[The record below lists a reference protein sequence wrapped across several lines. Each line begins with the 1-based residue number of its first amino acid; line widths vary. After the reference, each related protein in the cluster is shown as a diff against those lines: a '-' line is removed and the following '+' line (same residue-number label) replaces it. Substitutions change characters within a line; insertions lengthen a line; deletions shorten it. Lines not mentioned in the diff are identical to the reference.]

1 MISTVELCVRNFVD
15 HGFERTKAVLIT
27 GVAIFMFGLPSA
39 VMWIKL
45 DSTGVAFPQFLEVQ
59 DHIWGYG
66 LMFSGLFIAITIW
79 KFGFQTWRKNV
90 AEGTAEPGLA
100 GYLSVGVPAF
110 REEFIN
116 TGDNDIHIGKW
127 WDMSLYIFFPIGF
140 TVLIVSYFADMI
152 RNTPDVWSLSNPYGL
167 TIILVFWGVVASIFI
182 GFNKLLTSLP
192 LYRNVPEGADCDI
205 TMLPGGEDDLVSLAS
220 EKPTDGDIDAI
231 FEAEVV
237 EATA

>member
-1 MISTVELCVRNFVD
+1 
-15 HGFERTKAVLIT
+15 
-27 GVAIFMFGLPSA
+27 
-39 VMWIKL
+39 MWIKL
-45 DSTGVAFPQFLEVQ
+45 DATGVAFPQFLEVQ

-79 KFGFQTWRKNV
+79 KFGYQTWRRNV
-90 AEGTAEPGLA
+90 EEGTAEPGLA

-116 TGDNDIHIGKW
+116 TGDNDIHVGKW

-140 TVLIVSYFADMI
+140 TILIVSYFADMI

-205 TMLPGGEDDLVSLAS
+205 TMLPGGDDDLVSLAS
-220 EKPTDGDIDAI
+220 EKDSGSEMDTI
-231 FEAEVV
+231 FEAEIV